1 MRKIYTLIAGLVLT
15 GSALNAQIQII
26 KDGGLELGTYYP
38 GSAIGVNSPNVGGTS
53 QNASTIDWVGIM
65 QMETAAPIT
74 ATKSLVMTSVNDAV
88 AAQAFGGTE
97 PNTSGLAQQTYK
109 GGALAGKTSSDFTM
123 SFKYTYAPSGVD
135 TAFVIVNLL
144 DTNLTGSASIVY
156 QGFGLMLNQPTAALK
171 TVTTWAQGTA
181 LTINRAV
188 ITFGTSL
195 TNYFD
200 DSPAN
205 IGSKLVID
213 DISFL
218 VTSGVGVEE
227 LSATSLVYPNP
238 VLNTLNVEIKNAE
251 ATSISIYGLDG
262 SLVKTESLNGVKGEV
277 NVENLNPGM
286 YLYSISTKG
295 GSVIQSKFLKK

>member
-1 MRKIYTLIAGLVLT
+1 V
-15 GSALNAQIQII
+15 
-26 KDGGLELGTYYP
+26 
-38 GSAIGVNSPNVGGTS
+38 GVTS
-53 QNASTIDWVGIM
+53 QDVSNIDWIGIM
-65 QMETAAPIT
+65 QMETTAPIT
-74 ATKSLVMTSVNDAV
+74 ATKSLAITSVNDAV
-88 AAQAFGGTE
+88 AAVAFGGTE
-97 PNTSGLAQQTYK
+97 PNTSGIAQQTYR
-109 GGALAGKTSSDFTM
+109 GGALAGKTTSDFTM

-144 DTNLTGSASIVY
+144 DSNLTGAASIVY
-156 QGFGLMLNQPTAALK
+156 QGFGLMLNQATPTLK
-171 TVTTWAQGTA
+171 TVTTWAPGTA

-213 DISFL
+213 DVSFT
-218 VTSGVGVEE
+218 VNSGVGVEE